1 MVKILQFFV
10 NSVLRIQD
18 GEIQIR
24 DKHPRSATLEKIHK
38 QQQGRKQQ
46 QDFGI
51 KEVGR

>member
-1 MVKILQFFV
+1 MVTDPEWK
-10 NSVLRIQD
+10 NSDRVRN
-18 GEIQIR
+18 
-24 DKHPRSATLEKIHK
+24 TEKGHK